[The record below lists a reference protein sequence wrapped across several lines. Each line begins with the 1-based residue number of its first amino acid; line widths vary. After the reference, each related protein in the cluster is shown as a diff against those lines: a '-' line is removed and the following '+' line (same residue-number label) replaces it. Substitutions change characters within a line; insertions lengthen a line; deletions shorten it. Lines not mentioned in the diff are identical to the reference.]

1 MADHTPVGYQTE
13 QEQFWAGKF
22 GSDYIERNHGETA
35 VASNL
40 AFFSQAL
47 RRTHGIDTCM
57 EFGANIGLN
66 LRALRQL
73 LPSATLSA
81 IEINADAAR
90 VLREWMAASGGGG
103 AEVTQTSIIDW
114 SPTTVFDLV
123 LIKGVL
129 IHIAPDHLPV
139 VYQRLYQASRRYIL
153 IAEYYN
159 PTPVAVPY
167 RGHADRLFKRD
178 FAGEMLDLYPDLE
191 LLDYGFVYRRDPLF
205 AQDDLTWFLLKRA

>member
-22 GSDYIERNHGETA
+22 GSDYIERNRDEVA

-47 RRTHGIDTCM
+47 RRTHGIDTCL

-66 LRALRQL
+66 LQALRQL
-73 LPSATLSA
+73 LPSASLSA
-81 IEINADAAR
+81 IEINADAVR
-90 VLREWMAASGGGG
+90 MLREWMKVSGRGE
-103 AEVTQTSIIDW
+103 ATQTSILDW
-114 SPTTVFDLV
+114 TPTTVVDFV

-129 IHIAPDHLPV
+129 IHIAPDHLPA
-139 VYQRLYQASRRYIL
+139 VYQRLYQASSRYIL

-191 LLDYGFVYRRDPLF
+191 LLDYGFVYHRDPLF
-205 AQDDLTWFLLKRA
+205 PQDDLTWFLLQRT